1 MPRKGLGAI
10 LREAD
15 LISDGQ
21 LRDALSAQKTFGE
34 RLASV
39 LVRQCTLTE
48 KFAVTYLGRQLGVPG
63 VDLSKQEID
72 LELLKT
78 VPLELCE
85 RHLVFPVKLAG
96 ARLQIAM
103 ADPNDLKLV
112 SEIEFKTG
120 ARLSPMIA
128 LDASIKNAIV
138 EARRALKTGLKTIK
152 PNVQKTQAARVV
164 ASAGGVT
171 SSGPAA
177 ASVPFTIPDE
187 PDVLEVMDDVQEL
200 ALIESL
206 GSAPAASPAAAPRP
220 PAVEETQTILAVDDD
235 PSVLRMMEMLL
246 QSKRYRVLTARAGRE
261 ALAKVR
267 ESVPDL
273 VILDGMLPEVHG

>member
-1 MPRKGLGAI
+1 MSRKGLGAI

-15 LISDGQ
+15 LISEGQ

-63 VDLSKQEID
+63 VDLSRQEID
-72 LELLKT
+72 LELLKK

-85 RHLVFPVKLAG
+85 RHLVFPIKVQG

-103 ADPNDLKLV
+103 ADPNDQKLV

-120 ARLSPMIA
+120 ARLGPMIA

-138 EARRALKTGLKTIK
+138 EARRALKTGQKTIR
-152 PNVQKTQAARVV
+152 PNVQKALSGRLATPPGNAA
-164 ASAGGVT
+164 GVT
-171 SSGPAA
+171 PGTEGGGPSG
-177 ASVPFTIPDE
+177 
-187 PDVLEVMDDVQEL
+187 DVEVIVVESLMNEVEEL
-200 ALIESL
+200 RIIESL
-206 GSAPAASPAAAPRP
+206 GS
-220 PAVEETQTILAVDDD
+220 
-235 PSVLRMMEMLL
+235 
-246 QSKRYRVLTARAGRE
+246 
-261 ALAKVR
+261 
-267 ESVPDL
+267 
-273 VILDGMLPEVHG
+273 